1 MNEKTKKKK
10 PIFKKWWF
18 WVIVV
23 IFIAIFAMSGS
34 DESKKEIASVDGQ
47 KTESSENAAKSD
59 DSQEEAT
66 TDTTNTDTAKTEETS
81 IEEQVLFEQDGI
93 KITATEYVTDSIW
106 GEGIK
111 LLLENNSDKT
121 VGIGCETL
129 IVNDYMIDNL
139 FTTTVAAGKKDNET
153 LDLYSSELEAA
164 GIENV
169 GQIEIKFYLYDAETY
184 MTTYTADMVTI
195 QTSAYDEM
203 DITPEDA
210 GQELYNENGVRIV
223 GKYVDEYSIWGSAI
237 LLYMEINS
245 GKNII
250 VSCDELSV
258 NGYMITSLLYS
269 TINDGKMI
277 IDDIALLSSDLE
289 ENGIENIEEV
299 VLVFDILD
307 AESYSTIT
315 SSDPISFTLN

>member
-1 MNEKTKKKK
+1 MNDKMKKKK

-18 WVIVV
+18 WVIIVV
-23 IFIAIFAMSGS
+23 LIAIFAMSGS
-34 DESKKEIASVDGQ
+34 DESKKEIVSVDGQ
-47 KTESSENAAKSD
+47 EMELSENTAKSD
-59 DSQEEAT
+59 ESQEEVTMDAT
-66 TDTTNTDTAKTEETS
+66 KTGEIS
-81 IEEQVLFEQDGI
+81 IEEQVLLDQDGI
-93 KITATEYVTDSIW
+93 KITAIEYVADSIW
-106 GEGIK
+106 GDGIK
-111 LLLENNSDKT
+111 LLIENNSDKT

-169 GQIEIKFYLYDAETY
+169 GQIEIKFYLYDADTY

-203 DITPEDA
+203 DVTPEDA
-210 GQELYNENGVRIV
+210 GQELYNQDGVRIV
-223 GKYVDEYSIWGSAI
+223 GKYVDENSIWGSAI
-237 LLYMEINS
+237 LLYMENNS

-250 VSCDELSV
+250 VSCDKLSV
-258 NGYMITSLLYS
+258 NGYMITSFLYS

-289 ENGIENIEEV
+289 ENGIESIEEV
-299 VLVFDILD
+299 ELVFDIID

-315 SSDPISFTLN
+315 SSDSISFTLN